1 MKKIFL
7 NLSLS
12 FFLLV
17 CLSGQ
22 MLVSAELPKNIK
34 WQTASHK
41 PFLSSSKAKKGGTYR
56 NYISS
61 YPSTFRL
68 YGPNSNSGGFV
79 GYNRGYSF
87 WSLVTRHPNTSK
99 FLPELATHW
108 HLAKDQ
114 KTAYFK
120 LDKQARWSDGK
131 MITAD
136 DYLFNFEFL
145 KSKFIQ
151 APFYNQYIRENIAAV
166 EKIDD
171 YTIKVVSA
179 KPSWRLLEIVNLSPT
194 PKHAVKLDKDWVKR
208 TQWQPNVVPGPYVLK
223 KFKKNQFIE
232 FHRIKDWWGK
242 DRAEYKNKF
251 NFDVLRLDVVRN
263 EAIAYE
269 LFKKNKLSVFYPTEV
284 QWVKETDFIVAK
296 KENIFIRIWTAIK
309 NFFSNLLNF
318 TKKQKIKNSNIDNVQ
333 KGDILKHKYP
343 IDVWTGIRG
352 IMFNTQDKIWSDSVL
367 RKALAYTI
375 DFEQINKNQLYSLN
389 QRKNNFF
396 DVDPPYKIKRKTYG
410 FDLQKSNQILEK
422 AGWKRSSKDGG
433 IRYKDGE
440 KLTLRVFY
448 GSSRHNPYLGTI
460 KNNALKSGINL
471 ELVLQDGAAFFQSL
485 ESGNYQAVVLF
496 FGAGRYPSPRQFLH
510 TENKK
515 SGTNNI
521 FLFGNKELDQWIDT
535 YEFDLN
541 EKKRI
546 SAIQEIEKF
555 VHENTLLIHFWKR
568 PFQLFLRHKQ
578 IQAPPSLGTKRG
590 IDYDL
595 LWYAQ

>member
-1 MKKIFL
+1 MKKISISFL
-7 NLSLS
+7 WVV
-12 FFLLV
+12 FLIQTLIPF
-17 CLSGQ
+17 SNTRA
-22 MLVSAELPKNIK
+22 AELPKNIK
-34 WQTASHK
+34 WQTASHE
-41 PFLSSSKAKKGGTYR
+41 PFLSSNKAKKGGTYR

-68 YGPNSNSGGFV
+68 YGPNSNTGGFV
-79 GYNRGYSF
+79 GYNRAYSF

-108 HLAKDQ
+108 YLAKDQ

-120 LDKQARWSDGK
+120 LNQKALWSDGEK
-131 MITAD
+131 IIAD

-151 APFYNQYIRENIAAV
+151 APFYNQYIRENIASV

-171 YTIKVVSA
+171 YTIKVVSV
-179 KPSWRLLEIVNLSPT
+179 KPSWRLLEIVNLTPT
-194 PKHAVKLDKDWVKR
+194 PRHATKLDKDWVKR
-208 TQWQPNVVPGPYVLK
+208 TQWQSIVVPGPYVLK

-232 FHRIKDWWGK
+232 FHRIKNWWGK
-242 DRAEYKNKF
+242 NEPEYKNKF
-251 NFDVLRLDVVRN
+251 NFNVLRLDVIRN

-269 LFKKNKLSVFYPTEV
+269 VFKKGKLSVFSPTEV
-284 QWVKETDFIVAK
+284 QWTKETNTA
-296 KENIFIRIWTAIK
+296 AIK
-309 NFFSNLLNF
+309 
-318 TKKQKIKNSNIDNVQ
+318 
-333 KGDILKHKYP
+333 KGNILKHKYP

-352 IMFNTQDKIWSDSVL
+352 IMFNTQDKIWSNVVL
-367 RKALAYTI
+367 RQALAYTI

-396 DVDPPYKIKRKTYG
+396 DVDPPYKLKRKTYG
-410 FDLQKSNQILEK
+410 FNLQKSNQILEQ
-422 AGWKRSSKDGG
+422 AGWKRSNKDGG
-433 IRYKDGE
+433 IRYKDGK

-460 KNNALKSGINL
+460 KNNALKAGINL

-496 FGAGRYPSPRQFLH
+496 FGGGRYPSPRQFLH

-521 FLFGNKELDQWIDT
+521 FLFGNEKLDQLIDI
-535 YEFDLN
+535 YEFDLK

-546 SAIQEIEKF
+546 VAIQEIEKIA
-555 VHENTLLIHFWKR
+555 HENVLLIHFWER
-568 PFQLFLRHKQ
+568 PFELFLRHKQ

-595 LWYAQ
+595 LWYAK